1 MIIREPLVNATY
13 YYLREAPGDNPA
25 NRQDRHEAFVADVH
39 HILHLLAGWLA
50 ISDPVLPVV
59 PAWEADPPSEVQP
72 LTAASQLQGRTNA
85 SAAVSAYALRN
96 MLLLRVAVS
105 RTGEHDQGVWSML
118 DEALGDAPTTPSWLH
133 TVHYWCGVAPRPPED
148 LEQDRSLPVK
158 ASFGVLCLGHATA
171 PHLLVY
177 PDARTEARADSFLR
191 SLAMR
196 LDWYPVQA
204 RRRLG
209 EYIDRA
215 SDAARNQQQALD
227 QVTRMAH
234 HWKEPGEQNRS
245 RALVPFQAELD
256 TLETTYA
263 DVLADLST
271 TQSAARDVRALAS
284 EYRLTLMQSGLWD
297 AAPTVWEAQVADL
310 AGMQAQIETDVHYV
324 ETTLRRMELLIRVLQ
339 TRTAMLQSER
349 ERLLIYV
356 VALIG
361 LLILAVL
368 VADTSL
374 TRITIR
380 LVALVLAVGLLW
392 GGWLVWLRRRVP

>member
-13 YYLREAPGDNPA
+13 YYLREAPGDSPA
-25 NRQDRHEAFVADVH
+25 SRQERHEAFVADVH

-59 PAWEADPPSEVQP
+59 PAWEADPPSDVQP
-72 LTAASQLQGRTNA
+72 LAAASQLQGRTNA
-85 SAAVSAYALRN
+85 SAVISACALRN
-96 MLLLRVAVS
+96 MLLLRVVIS

-118 DEALGDAPTTPSWLH
+118 SEAMGDAPTTPSWLH

-148 LEQDRSLPVK
+148 LEQDRSLPIK

-177 PDARTEARADSFLR
+177 PDARTEARAHSFLR

-204 RRRLG
+204 RRLLDA
-209 EYIDRA
+209 YIDRA

-227 QVTRMAH
+227 QVTRMAQV
-234 HWKEPGEQNRS
+234 PGEQSHS
-245 RALVPFQAELD
+245 RALVPFQVELD
-256 TLETTYA
+256 ALQTTYA

-271 TQSAARDVRALAS
+271 TQSAARDIQRLVS
-284 EYRLTLMQSGLWD
+284 EYRSTLMQSGLWD
-297 AAPTVWEAQVADL
+297 AAPTVWEARVADL

-349 ERLLIYV
+349 QRLLIHV

-361 LLILAVL
+361 LLILAVV

-374 TRITIR
+374 TRIAIR
-380 LVALVLAVGLLW
+380 LVALVVAGGLLW
-392 GGWLVWLRRRVP
+392 GGWLVWLRRRIP

>member
-13 YYLREAPGDNPA
+13 YYLRDAPGDSPA
-25 NRQDRHEAFVADVH
+25 SRQERHAAFVTD
-39 HILHLLAGWLA
+39 IRQLLHLLAGWLA
-50 ISDPVLPVV
+50 IADPALPVIPV
-59 PAWEADPPSEVQP
+59 WEADPPSDVQP
-72 LTAASQLQGRTNA
+72 LAAATQLQGRTNA

-96 MLLLRVAVS
+96 MLLLRVVVS

-118 DEALGDAPTTPSWLH
+118 DEALGDTPTTPSWLH
-133 TVHYWCGVAPRPPED
+133 TVRYWCGVAPRPPEG
-148 LEQDRSLPVK
+148 LEHDRSLPVK
-158 ASFGVLCLGHATA
+158 ASFGVLCLGRATA

-177 PDARTEARADSFLR
+177 PDARTEARADVFLR

-227 QVTRMAH
+227 QVTRMAR
-234 HWKEPGEQNRS
+234 HWKDPGDQNRS
-245 RALVPFQAELD
+245 RALVPFRAELD

-297 AAPTVWEAQVADL
+297 AAPTVWEVQVADL
-310 AGMQAQIETDVHYV
+310 AGMQAQIESDVHYV
-324 ETTLRRMELLIRVLQ
+324 ETALRRMDLLIGVLQ

-356 VALIG
+356 VALLG
-361 LLILAVL
+361 LLMLAVM

-374 TRITIR
+374 TRIAIR
-380 LVALVLAVGLLW
+380 LVALVVAAGLLW
-392 GGWLVWLRRRVP
+392 GGWLVWLRRRIP